1 MRAAPL
7 VLYSQNMQESSLE
20 ANNLGS
26 TTVSPTGSTL
36 DRMHKRVAYMLN
48 TLHRA
53 TDKDTI
59 N

>member
-36 DRMHKRVAYMLN
+36 DSTNESL
-48 TLHRA
+48 TCSIPLHRA
-53 TDKDTI
+53 TDEDTI